1 MPGPFNPAPWP
12 WEDQNPPAP
21 APAPTPDYSAR
32 EAAIKQ
38 YVDKYGAQIGQPATV
53 QSTVHVPPDAKRA
66 DGSDD
71 PNAGKTITADS
82 GFKTY
87 TFPNGVSVEISDD
100 GQVRNE
106 KLPASATR
114 APTTTAPT
122 TKPVVQYNTD
132 GSSDEFTFRY
142 DPNAT
147 GPNGE
152 KGGFVWDKSVPTVHK
167 PADAGK
173 VPPSDPNTWQKIH
186 ADPSDPNSK
195 VIGLIDP
202 KTGVKTDIPQGAQP
216 ARPELTTIPGL
227 GT

>member
-32 EAAIKQ
+32 DAAIQQ
-38 YVDKYGAQIGQPATV
+38 YVDKYGVQIGQPATV
-53 QSTVHVPPDAKRA
+53 QGTVHVPADAKDA
-66 DGSDD
+66 KGNPD
-71 PNAGKTITADS
+71 PNAGKTITADT

-106 KLPASATR
+106 KLPASATAR
-114 APTTTAPT
+114 PSTAAPT

-142 DPNAT
+142 DPAAT
-147 GPNGE
+147 GQNG
-152 KGGFVWDKSVPTVHK
+152 
-167 PADAGK
+167 
-173 VPPSDPNTWQKIH
+173 
-186 ADPSDPNSK
+186 
-195 VIGLIDP
+195 
-202 KTGVKTDIPQGAQP
+202 
-216 ARPELTTIPGL
+216 
-227 GT
+227 